1 MRGGCFDEF
10 NRLEERILSAV
21 SEQVLTI
28 QTGNKQN
35 KKEIEI
41 LGKQVRL
48 NSNVGIFVTMNPG
61 YAGRSNLPDNLKQL
75 FRAMAMTTP
84 NKTLIAQVNLYNQGF
99 ISAERLASK
108 VVFLFDLCKD
118 QLSSQPHYDF
128 GLRSLKAVLA
138 CAGSMKREE
147 VTNIGAEKFGQ
158 LSEDEV
164 AQNEQKI
171 LLRAIFDTLVP
182 KLVAQDKPLMQSLI
196 SGVFPGADVGIVDN
210 QILQDELRR
219 LCKLRH
225 LECTENFMLK
235 CMELYQIQRITHGV
249 MLVGTVGTGKSTVWR
264 TLLDAMEKLDNVKGD
279 AYVVDPKAVS
289 KEELYGKLDPT
300 TLEWTDGVF
309 TDILRRILSGHRGEN
324 QRRQWIMFDGDVDPE
339 WAENL
344 NSVLDD
350 NKLLTLP
357 NGERLAIPPNV
368 RIMFE
373 VDTLKYA
380 TLATVSRCGMVWF
393 ANDVVTEEMICMNE
407 LKAIKYGNLE
417 KNELN
422 NEGEQSLS
430 KEQATKVKCIEALES
445 CFHPGGLVL

>member
-1 MRGGCFDEF
+1 
-10 NRLEERILSAV
+10 
-21 SEQVLTI
+21 
-28 QTGNKQN
+28 
-35 KKEIEI
+35 
-41 LGKQVRL
+41 
-48 NSNVGIFVTMNPG
+48 
-61 YAGRSNLPDNLKQL
+61 
-75 FRAMAMTTP
+75 
-84 NKTLIAQVNLYNQGF
+84 
-99 ISAERLASK
+99 
-108 VVFLFDLCKD
+108 
-118 QLSSQPHYDF
+118 
-128 GLRSLKAVLA
+128 
-138 CAGSMKREE
+138 
-147 VTNIGAEKFGQ
+147 
-158 LSEDEV
+158 
-164 AQNEQKI
+164 
-171 LLRAIFDTLVP
+171 
-182 KLVAQDKPLMQSLI
+182 MQSLI